1 MVRSDIYLKLFYNMG
16 PMVQT
21 VLFDICPNIEE
32 LFYILHTK
40 VYLIYNYRFPFPV
53 DVAFECKGG
62 PENFFVLQD
71 ERVYNL
77 LIKISDKGH
86 L

>member
-40 VYLIYNYRFPFPV
+40 VYRFPFPV
-53 DVAFECKGG
+53 DVAFECKRGL
-62 PENFFVLQD
+62 ENFFVLQD